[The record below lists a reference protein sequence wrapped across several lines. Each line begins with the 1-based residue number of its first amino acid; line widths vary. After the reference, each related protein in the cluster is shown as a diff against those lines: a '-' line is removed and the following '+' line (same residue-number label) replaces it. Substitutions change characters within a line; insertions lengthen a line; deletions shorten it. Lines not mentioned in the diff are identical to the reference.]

1 MNKPKVLITGG
12 NGYIASAIKEY
23 LSSFV
28 DFTSITRQD
37 LDLTD
42 HCSVVKWFED
52 RNFDS
57 VIHTA
62 SEGGNRLK
70 PEDGDTLYRNL
81 LMYDNLYDCRFHYN
95 KFITFGS
102 GAEFTSPRSPYGFG
116 KRIIR
121 ESIRQNENFFYL
133 RLFAVF
139 DENEDDRRFIK
150 TNIRKYI
157 NHEPMIVNSNK
168 RMDFFYMQDL
178 IDILHR
184 YIFNDNYPWTID
196 CVYDRK
202 YTLLDIAN
210 IINNLDDYRVE
221 IIFNNHNEEDYTGN
235 SGIRDRLVESITEVY
250 NIMKRLKN
258 VRD

>member
-1 MNKPKVLITGG
+1 MNKPKVLLTGA

-28 DFTSITRQD
+28 DFTPITRED
-37 LDLTD
+37 VDLTD
-42 HCSVVKWFED
+42 HDAVVQWFEN

-57 VIHTA
+57 VVHTA

-70 PEDGDTLYRNL
+70 PEDGNTLYRNL
-81 LMYDNLYDCRFHYN
+81 LMYDNLYDCRLHYN

-102 GAEFTSPRSPYGFG
+102 GAEYTSPRSPYGFG

-121 ESIRQNENFFYL
+121 ESVRQNENFFYL

-139 DENEDDRRFIK
+139 DENEDERRFIK
-150 TNIRKYI
+150 TNIRKYM
-157 NHEPMIVNSNK
+157 NHEPMVVNSHK
-168 RMDFFYMQDL
+168 KMDFFYMQDL
-178 IDILHR
+178 IDIIHR
-184 YIFNDNYPWTID
+184 YIFSDDYPWTID
-196 CVYDRK
+196 CVYDTK
-202 YTLLDIAN
+202 HTLLDVAN
-210 IINNLDDYRVE
+210 IINNLGDHKVEIVFLNNKEDDYVG
-221 IIFNNHNEEDYTGN
+221 H

-250 NIMKRLKN
+250 NIMKELQN